1 MIARLPTRIGPAE
14 FSDFCGM
21 VAVRCPSE
29 LEPLMRQAGGE
40 WDSGL
45 RHWLIERRRMEP
57 LIRNLRRV
65 TDPLFSHVDIDLDGP
80 RPTLASVPDT
90 APYG

>member
-1 MIARLPTRIGPAE
+1 MIASLPTRIGPAE

-40 WDSGL
+40 WDPGL
-45 RHWLIERRRMEP
+45 RQWLIERRRMGP
-57 LIRNLRRV
+57 LIRNLRRA
-65 TDPLFSHVDIDLDGP
+65 TDPLIHHAGMSLDEP
-80 RPTLASVPDT
+80 A
-90 APYG
+90 